1 MAKLKTA
8 LTVVTAA
15 FLLAGSAFAA
25 DVTGKWSGTVIMKTP
40 DGQTNEQPAW
50 MALKQA
56 GAALTGTAGPSADR
70 QSEIKDGK
78 VDGDQLEF
86 RVAVEDAIVMIKLRS
101 EGERLK
107 GQAIIE
113 TPDGKVTA
121 GLDLKRVP

>member
-1 MAKLKTA
+1 MVKLKSA
-8 LTVVTAA
+8 LTVVAAA
-15 FLLAGSAFAA
+15 FLLVGSAFAA
-25 DVTGKWSGTVIMKTP
+25 DVTGKWSGTVSMKTP

-50 MALKQA
+50 LALKQS
-56 GAALTGTAGPSADR
+56 GTALTGTAGPSADR

-78 VDGDQLEF
+78 IDGDQLEF
-86 RVAVEDAIVMIKLRS
+86 RVKVEDAVVMIKLRS

-113 TPDGKVTA
+113 TPDGTVTA